1 MENSSTNSVGFSKV
15 KYENASEGTGISTN
29 VYNLIMGG
37 MILYGIIIN
46 IVMCMT
52 CTKLALSINPIVLF
66 VGYLVLVIAG
76 TFMVHRS
83 RSTAIRFVGYNMIV
97 VPMGLILSVVVQ
109 AYGGVSSAV
118 VMQAFLYTGI
128 IIGIMILL
136 SIAFPKFF
144 SKIGGMLFGC
154 LIGMIIAYIIVWIL
168 HIDTIIIAYFGAV
181 LFSLYIGYDIWRS
194 QQLPHTV
201 GNAVASACEIYV
213 DIVNLFL
220 RLLEILGH
228 SSKN

>member
-15 KYENASEGTGISTN
+15 KYESASEGTGISTS

-83 RSTAIRFVGYNMIV
+83 RSTAVRFVGYNMIV

-118 VMQAFLYTGI
+118 VVQAFLYTGI
-128 IIGIMILL
+128 ITAVMILL

-194 QQLPHTV
+194 QQVPHTV

>member
-15 KYENASEGTGISTN
+15 KYESASEGTGISTS

-83 RSTAIRFVGYNMIV
+83 RSTAVRFVGYNMIV

-128 IIGIMILL
+128 ITGIMILL

-228 SSKN
+228 SSKT

>member
-15 KYENASEGTGISTN
+15 KYESASEGTGISTS

-83 RSTAIRFVGYNMIV
+83 RSTAVRFVGYNMIV

-128 IIGIMILL
+128 ITGIMILL

>member
-15 KYENASEGTGISTN
+15 KYESASEGTGISTS

-83 RSTAIRFVGYNMIV
+83 RSTAVRFVGYNMIV

-128 IIGIMILL
+128 ITGIMILL

-181 LFSLYIGYDIWRS
+181 LFSLYIGYDVWRS
-194 QQLPHTV
+194 QQVPHTV

>member
-15 KYENASEGTGISTN
+15 KYESASEGTGISTS

-83 RSTAIRFVGYNMIV
+83 RSTAVRFVGYNMIV

-128 IIGIMILL
+128 ITGIMILL

-144 SKIGGMLFGC
+144 SKIGGMLLGC
-154 LIGMIIAYIIVWIL
+154 LIGMIIAYIVVWLL

-181 LFSLYIGYDIWRS
+181 LFSLYIGYDVWRS
-194 QQLPHTV
+194 QQVPHTV